1 MLPYAGLGSSLR
13 KNSLHP
19 NIPENTKNSRKICK
33 TGNFRG
39 RGEEIYMYCTGR
51 TESSYYSLGQHFN
64 QFYRGG
70 AEGGGGGQGERGVN
84 KFQPEQLELET

>member
-1 MLPYAGLGSSLR
+1 MLPDADLGSPLR
-13 KNSLHP
+13 KKLLHP

-39 RGEEIYMYCTGR
+39 RGEEIYYMYCTGR

-70 AEGGGGGQGERGVN
+70 AEGGGQGERGVN